1 MVFTD
6 SAETK
11 QPEQSSEAQGQET
24 PSQES
29 YLQKLVETKG
39 ESTFLTRLHLLGLIH
54 PLVQAL

>member
-54 PLVQAL
+54 PSV